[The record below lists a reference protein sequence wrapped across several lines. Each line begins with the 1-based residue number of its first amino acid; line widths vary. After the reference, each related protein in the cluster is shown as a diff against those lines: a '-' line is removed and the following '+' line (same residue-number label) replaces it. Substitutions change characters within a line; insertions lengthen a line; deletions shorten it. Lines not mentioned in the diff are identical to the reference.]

1 MTMTPHAPAAARV
14 TLTGPR
20 IIQVFLGELS
30 DYVRRHPDQEVDG
43 MAREIVEEVVA
54 TSSRFVDCTEKTIE
68 NLSHQ
73 LTMAI
78 THKGGG
84 YRLGY
89 RRLSDQGRIK
99 VVYA

>member
-1 MTMTPHAPAAARV
+1 MTMSTPTAPARV
-14 TLTGPR
+14 ALTGPR

-30 DYVRRHPDQEVDG
+30 DFVRRHPDQEVDG
-43 MAREIVEEVVA
+43 TARQIVEEVVT
-54 TSSRFVDCTEKTIE
+54 TSSRFADCTEKTIE